1 MVESAYRDRLR
12 RVQIPPKALVPL
24 IESGTSTLS
33 SYGISGKGISY
44 SKIILSSIRDPILN
58 TKRD

>member
-1 MVESAYRDRLR
+1 M
-12 RVQIPPKALVPL
+12 
-24 IESGTSTLS
+24 S